1 MNDDQRAE
9 RPSGDPDAASWFV
22 RLQREPDDAEL
33 RSAFDA
39 WRTADPSH
47 ARAWDEVT
55 QAWDHLGDLKDDPA
69 ILAARAA
76 MKAELAAER
85 RTPRLPWAAGIAAA
99 VVTGG
104 ALLSYGLWGTDR
116 SPDVPATAATPQALA
131 VYRTTV
137 GEQRTVILKD
147 GSQVTLNTDSEVQL
161 TGWDEGRD
169 LTLVRGEAYFV
180 VARNADLPFVVS
192 AGGRR
197 ITALGTA
204 FGVRR
209 EPARWSVA
217 LVEGKVRVEGPQSA
231 AVEMEPGQYLVQDG
245 DHPWTIEQ
253 RNLEELTSWRE
264 GRLIFENRPLGQVVE
279 EMNRYSR
286 RKVRIADPALAARPL
301 SGRFKSGDMAGFVA
315 ALEAYGLVRAEPGA
329 SDTIDLHPVV
339 SE

>member
-9 RPSGDPDAASWFV
+9 GPSGDPDAASWFV
-22 RLQREPDDAEL
+22 RLQRQPDDSEL

-47 ARAWDEVT
+47 ARAWAEVART
-55 QAWDHLGDLKDDPA
+55 WDQLGDLKDDPE

-85 RTPRLPWAAGIAAA
+85 RGSRMPWAAGIAAA

-104 ALLSYGLWGTDR
+104 ALLGYGLWGPGR
-116 SPDVPATAATPQALA
+116 GPDAPTAAATPQAVA
-131 VYRTTV
+131 IYRTMV
-137 GEQRTVILKD
+137 GEQQTVVLED
-147 GSQVTLNTDSEVQL
+147 GSKVTLNTDTEVQL
-161 TGWDEGRD
+161 TGWDGGRD
-169 LTLVRGEAYFV
+169 LTLVQGEAYFV
-180 VARNADLPFVVS
+180 VAKNTERPFVVT

-197 ITALGTA
+197 VTALGTA
-204 FGVRR
+204 FAVRI
-209 EPARWSVA
+209 EPTRWSVA
-217 LVEGKVRVEGPQSA
+217 LMEGKVRIEGPQAA

-245 DHPWTIEQ
+245 DHPWTIER
-253 RNLEELTSWRE
+253 RNLEDLTSWRD
-264 GRLIFENRPLGQVVE
+264 GSLTFENRPLGQVVE

-286 RKVRIADPALAARPL
+286 RKVRVADPVLASRPL

-315 ALEAYGLVRAEPGA
+315 TLEAYGLVRAERGA
-329 SDTIDLHPVV
+329 TDTIDLHPVV